1 MNSHVI
7 GSLNFVQSL
16 LHFGLVDRLDL
27 WLYSLLLGGG
37 KHVFAEGTVPAA
49 LRLTESVTHA
59 SGILDLG
66 YEPVGVPTYGN
77 VGDN

>member
-1 MNSHVI
+1 LRFHGFSFVTLRHVY
-7 GSLNFVQSL
+7 GEVVSL
-16 LHFGLVDRLDL
+16 
-27 WLYSLLLGGG
+27 YPLLLGGG

-59 SGILDLG
+59 SRILHLA
-66 YEPVGVPTYGN
+66 YEPVGVSTYDN